1 MDKEKLNNDIK
12 TLKMVLADRER
23 TISELKKS
31 ISFLTKTFNKN
42 MNIINYNISSA
53 LMKEENNNLDVNQ
66 SLKELVGKMQ
76 DEINNGKPPSTI
88 A

>member
-1 MDKEKLNNDIK
+1 
-12 TLKMVLADRER
+12 MVLADRER

-66 SLKELVGKMQ
+66 SLKEFRKENATLPELQSSISAATFHV
-76 DEINNGKPPSTI
+76 
-88 A
+88 